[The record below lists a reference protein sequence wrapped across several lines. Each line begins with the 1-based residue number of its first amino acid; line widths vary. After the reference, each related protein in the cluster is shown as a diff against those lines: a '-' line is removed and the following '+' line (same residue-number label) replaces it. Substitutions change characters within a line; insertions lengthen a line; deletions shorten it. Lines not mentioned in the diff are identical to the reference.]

1 MTASVL
7 EIVGI
12 IIFYIFFNT
21 LGSIDHVGQ
30 KQKLLVLTGVRDNQS
45 AWLNGD
51 WAILTEA
58 HKDRSTRVY
67 TLYKHKLP

>member
-1 MTASVL
+1 MSDNYSIFCALVMTASVL

-45 AWLNGD
+45 A
-51 WAILTEA
+51 
-58 HKDRSTRVY
+58 
-67 TLYKHKLP
+67 

>member
-1 MTASVL
+1 MSGNYSIFCALVMTASVL

-21 LGSIDHVGQ
+21 LGSIDHEGQ

-45 AWLNGD
+45 A
-51 WAILTEA
+51 
-58 HKDRSTRVY
+58 
-67 TLYKHKLP
+67 